1 MEGYVMDNNQNTPF
15 SAVYKVFF
23 SLITDDM
30 FMELNREQTEAAC
43 QDYLEAAIQ
52 LFEFP
57 RQDLTDYDEESGCF
71 NISLTKEEINILAT
85 YMMQPWFDQQLAS
98 VDLIR
103 EKFSG
108 SDFKFT
114 SQANHMSKLQELKA
128 KYKEQGFHL
137 QRLYKRRRKDP
148 NTGIMQSTFGDI
160 MKMRPLYKDGD
171 RP

>member
-1 MEGYVMDNNQNTPF
+1 MDNNQNTPF

-30 FMELNREQTEAAC
+30 FMELNKEQTEDAC

-160 MKMRPLYKDGD
+160 MKTRPLYKVGD

>member
-1 MEGYVMDNNQNTPF
+1 MDNNQNTPF

-148 NTGIMQSTFGDI
+148 NTGVMQSTFGDI
-160 MKMRPLYKDGD
+160 MKMRPLYKVGD

>member
-1 MEGYVMDNNQNTPF
+1 MDNNQNTPF

-160 MKMRPLYKDGD
+160 MKMRPLYKVGD

>member
-1 MEGYVMDNNQNTPF
+1 MDNNQNTPF
-15 SAVYKVFF
+15 SVVYKVFF

-160 MKMRPLYKDGD
+160 MKTRPLYKVGD

>member
-1 MEGYVMDNNQNTPF
+1 MDNNQNTPF

-114 SQANHMSKLQELKA
+114 SHANHMSKLQELKA
-128 KYKEQGFHL
+128 KYKEHGFHL
-137 QRLYKRRRKDP
+137 KRLYKRRRKDP

-160 MKMRPLYKDGD
+160 MKTRPLYKDGD
-171 RP
+171 RH

>member
-1 MEGYVMDNNQNTPF
+1 MGG
-15 SAVYKVFF
+15 
-23 SLITDDM
+23 
-30 FMELNREQTEAAC
+30 
-43 QDYLEAAIQ
+43 AIQ

-160 MKMRPLYKDGD
+160 MKTRPLYKVGD

>member
-1 MEGYVMDNNQNTPF
+1 MDNNQNTPF

-160 MKMRPLYKDGD
+160 MKMRPLYKVGD
-171 RP
+171 RS